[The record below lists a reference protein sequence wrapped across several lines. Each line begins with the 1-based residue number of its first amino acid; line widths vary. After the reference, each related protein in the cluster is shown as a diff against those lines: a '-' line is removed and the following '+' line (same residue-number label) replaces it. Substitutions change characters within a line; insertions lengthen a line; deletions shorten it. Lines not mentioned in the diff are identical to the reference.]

1 MLDIKG
7 IEPPPLDINQI
18 NQILTKNQTTK
29 DQPLISLKTPINQKS
44 KMSGHPPAKK
54 IGKNNQRITQN
65 SKAVKNSQSNRSRN
79 SSKSGDSGKYSI
91 SSDNFAP
98 LANLGGLGGFPTV
111 LMSES
116 EREIV
121 DKVEKNNKDGW
132 NVNYLDAKVGKK
144 VGCHNEVKR
153 GNDPKLQAGMKPVVR
168 NINQPR

>member
-7 IEPPPLDINQI
+7 IEPPPLDINEI
-18 NQILTKNQTTK
+18 NQILTK
-29 DQPLISLKTPINQKS
+29 NQKS

-91 SSDNFAP
+91 ASDNFAP

-116 EREIV
+116 EKEIV
-121 DKVEKNNKDGW
+121 DKVENGKVGG

-144 VGCHNEVKR
+144 VGCDVKR
-153 GNDPKLQAGMKPVVR
+153 GNDPKLQAGSKPAVR

>member
-7 IEPPPLDINQI
+7 IEPPPLDINEI
-18 NQILTKNQTTK
+18 NQILTK
-29 DQPLISLKTPINQKS
+29 DQINQKS

-65 SKAVKNSQSNRSRN
+65 SKAISQSNRSRN

-116 EREIV
+116 EKELV
-121 DKVEKNNKDGW
+121 DKVENGKNGL
-132 NVNYLDAKVGKK
+132 NVNFLETKVGKK
-144 VGCHNEVKR
+144 IGYDIKR
-153 GNDPKLQAGMKPVVR
+153 GNDPKLQTGSKPVVR